1 MFSHRLIFIVNNIF
15 DIGWLAIEYRLY
27 WTQISY
33 IGLVCASSNIA
44 FFVQYNLYKMAN
56 HPILCIY
63 IYIYVIFKSIPNYIS
78 PIEMQTPAEPDTGRQ
93 LHKYSTMQQAYT

>member
-27 WTQISY
+27 
-33 IGLVCASSNIA
+33 
-44 FFVQYNLYKMAN
+44 
-56 HPILCIY
+56 CIY